1 VCRHRAQGTGH
12 RVQNPARHPEPSTQ
26 HPAPSYMA
34 NFKEDLVRVKA
45 FIFDIDGVLSLQT
58 ITLNSFGVPNRTVNL
73 RDGYALQL
81 AVKKGYNIG
90 VISGSSSKEYQKR
103 LKLLGVKDI
112 YLNSRSKIEHFNN
125 FLEKHNLNKS
135 DVLFMGDD
143 IPDFEVMKAAGVPV
157 CPSDADSEIKQVSSY
172 ISDKKGGEG
181 CVRDV
186 IEQVLRLN
194 NDWMDSDAFTW

>member
-1 VCRHRAQGTGH
+1 
-12 RVQNPARHPEPSTQ
+12 
-26 HPAPSYMA
+26 MA

-58 ITLNSFGVPNRTVNL
+58 INLNSFGLPSRTVNL

-81 AVKKGYNIG
+81 AVKKGYHIG
-90 VISGSSSKEYQKR
+90 IISGSRSKEYQKR
-103 LKLLGVKDI
+103 LKFLGINDI
-112 YLNSRSKIEHFNN
+112 YLRSRHKIEDFNHF
-125 FLEKHNLNKS
+125 LKKHNLDKS

-143 IPDFEVMKAAGVPV
+143 IPDYVVMKEVGIPV

-186 IEQVLRLN
+186 IEQVLRLHN
-194 NDWMDSDAFTW
+194 NWMDSDAFSW